1 MARKA
6 LPHETII
13 FFYPY
18 TKAKSEYLTPV
29 RRNGRGS
36 PSKPESENSDMKTKA
51 IEFNADDFVGG
62 VEAFARHVAGK
73 EKLTLRTATKALP
86 APIKP
91 FTPSQVRSIR

>member
-6 LPHETII
+6 SQRGTII
-13 FFYPY
+13 FFYAY
-18 TKAKSEYLTPV
+18 AKAKSEYLTPV

-51 IEFNADDFVGG
+51 IMFNADNLVGG

-73 EKLTLRTATKALP
+73 ENLTPRTATKALP
-86 APIKP
+86 APINL
-91 FTPSQVRSIR
+91 